1 MPELLHKIKRK
12 IARIGLDP
20 EWDTIIKPRT
30 GWFDINLREVWRYRD
45 LIKIFV
51 YRDFVVYYKQTILG
65 PLWWLIQPLFTSGMF
80 TLIFGAIAGLPT
92 DGVPTI
98 LFYLS
103 GVVCWSYF
111 SDCLLTTSNTFTA
124 NAAIFGKVYFPR
136 LVVPVST
143 VLSGLIKFAIQ
154 FALFLVIYLIYL
166 LQGAAV
172 QPSFLILALPL
183 LLAQM
188 AALALGLG
196 IIASSL
202 TTKYRDLAL
211 AMTFFVQLM
220 MYATPVVYP
229 LSMLPEKWRPLAMLN
244 PMAPVIEFFRL
255 AFLGA
260 GSIDFWTA
268 LWSVGFTL
276 LILFLGV
283 IFFSRV
289 EKSFMDT
296 V

>member
-1 MPELLHKIKRK
+1 
-12 IARIGLDP
+12 
-20 EWDTIIKPRT
+20 
-30 GWFDINLREVWRYRD
+30 
-45 LIKIFV
+45 
-51 YRDFVVYYKQTILG
+51 VYYKQTILG

-80 TLIFGAIAGLPT
+80 TLIFGALAGLPT

-111 SDCLLTTSNTFTA
+111 SDCLLSTSNTFTA
-124 NAAIFGKVYFPR
+124 NSAIFGKVYFPR
-136 LVVPVST
+136 LVVPIST
-143 VLSGLIKFAIQ
+143 VLSGLIKFALQ
-154 FALFLVIYLIYL
+154 FALFLVIYFIYL
-166 LQGAAV
+166 LRGAGI
-172 QPSFLILALPL
+172 QPSFWVLALPL

-211 AMTFFVQLM
+211 AMTFFVQLL

-229 LSMLPEKWRPLAMLN
+229 LSMIPEKWRPLAMLN
-244 PMAPVIEFFRL
+244 PMAPVIEFFRR

-260 GSIDFWTA
+260 GSIDLWTA
-268 LWSVGFTL
+268 LWSIGVTF

>member
-92 DGVPTI
+92 DGIPTI

-154 FALFLVIYLIYL
+154 FALFMVIYLIYL

-172 QPSFLILALPL
+172 QPSFWILALPL

-211 AMTFFVQLM
+211 AMAFFVQLM

-244 PMAPVIEFFRL
+244 PMAPIIEFFRL

-260 GSIDFWTA
+260 GSIDLWTA

>member
-1 MPELLHKIKRK
+1 MHKIKHKVSRL
-12 IARIGLDP
+12 GLEP
-20 EWDTIIKPRT
+20 GWDTVIRPRT
-30 GWFDINLREVWRYRD
+30 GWFDIDLREVWRYRD

-80 TLIFGAIAGLPT
+80 TLIFGAFAGLPT
-92 DGVPTI
+92 DGIPAI

-103 GVVCWSYF
+103 GVVCWGYF
-111 SDCLLTTSNTFTA
+111 SDCLLTTANTFTA
-124 NAAIFGKVYFPR
+124 NSAIFGKVYFPR
-136 LVVPVST
+136 LVVPIST
-143 VLSGLIKFAIQ
+143 VLSGLIKFALQ

-166 LQGAAV
+166 LRGADL
-172 QPSFLILALPL
+172 QPGLGVLALPL

-211 AMTFFVQLM
+211 AMTFFVQLL

-229 LSMLPEKWRPLAMLN
+229 LSMIPDKWRPLAMLN
-244 PMAPVIEFFRL
+244 PLAPVIEFFRL

-260 GSIDFWTA
+260 GSLDLWTT

-276 LILFLGV
+276 CILFLGV

-289 EKSFMDT
+289 EKNFMDT